1 MSNNYNDKKDETNK
15 IGDIA
20 NAIEQSMK
28 KGHISTLILLALQKG
43 PSHGYSLMQTIKND
57 TYGVWNPTAS
67 SLYPHLSSLTEKG
80 LIEYKSE
87 MEGKR
92 ERKVYHITWKG
103 KKTLKTLID
112 RQQNMRKSL
121 LSMIIS
127 TTGITDSKLPSDLE
141 ELLGVDLIL
150 DTSLINKTDAER
162 LEILIRRKAVLS
174 GIVEKL
180 QNVVDEI
187 DQRIKNLKK

>member
-1 MSNNYNDKKDETNK
+1 
-15 IGDIA
+15 
-20 NAIEQSMK
+20 
-28 KGHISTLILLALQKG
+28 
-43 PSHGYSLMQTIKND
+43 
-57 TYGVWNPTAS
+57 
-67 SLYPHLSSLTEKG
+67 
-80 LIEYKSE
+80 
-87 MEGKR
+87 
-92 ERKVYHITWKG
+92 VYHITWKG